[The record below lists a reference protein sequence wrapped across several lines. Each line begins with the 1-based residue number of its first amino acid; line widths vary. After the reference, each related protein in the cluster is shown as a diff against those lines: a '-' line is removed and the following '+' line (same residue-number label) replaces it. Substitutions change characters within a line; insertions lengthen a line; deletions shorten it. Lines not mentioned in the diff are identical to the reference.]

1 MLNNMKW
8 FLIKV
13 ILLTCNN
20 LILINAEY
28 YSSVHK
34 MSTLMD
40 TELKILDNMEIFIRK
55 NEDKLEFLKE
65 KLAVYEREH
74 EEALAK
80 GSEYLENP
88 LNKYMLIKRLS
99 SQWEG
104 IENVMQYKAGE
115 KTLKKIKKHN
125 IQNSE
130 YEGGID
136 GLLRLQDVYRLNTSD
151 IAKGILQGV
160 QYDFQF
166 ETRHCYDIGQRALAT
181 DFFRLAHSWLQ
192 EALKRFS
199 EPTETENEND
209 FSFTK
214 LEKLDIELAL
224 VNAKYKLGDISGANQ
239 TYVDLINLYPAS
251 ERVAKLYAEFS
262 EESVNKATTEV
273 DYTIDHDPPVKNLAS
288 ASQSLL
294 YKYTCA
300 NILKKTPSEERDLR
314 CSYITETHP
323 FLILA
328 PIKVEEINHFPLLLV
343 FHDIISNNEIALVK
357 NLTTAIQRATVMGTN
372 SSIVSDVRT
381 SQFTFV
387 SVKKHPVLRVIDQR
401 VEDMTNFNMKYSE
414 EHQFANYGIGGHYG
428 EHHDFFYEAF
438 MTPERVSLFEMGN
451 RIATVL
457 IYLSDVEQGGGTAF
471 PYMKSHLLPKKGSA
485 AFWYNLHAS
494 GVGDKRTL
502 HGACPIIVGS
512 KWVQNRWIREHD
524 QSDRHPCLL
533 YDDSL

>member
-1 MLNNMKW
+1 MKW
-8 FLIKV
+8 LLIKV
-13 ILLTCNN
+13 ILITCNQ
-20 LILINAEY
+20 ILINAEY

-40 TELKILDNMEIFIRK
+40 TELKFLDNMEIFIKK
-55 NEDKLEFLKE
+55 NENKLEFLKE
-65 KLAVYEREH
+65 KLAEYEREH
-74 EEALAK
+74 EEFVAK
-80 GSEYLENP
+80 GPEYLENP
-88 LNKYMLIKRLS
+88 LSKYLLIKRIT

-104 IENVMQYKAGE
+104 IDNVMQYKEGE
-115 KTLKKIKKHN
+115 KTLKKIKKRN
-125 IQNSE
+125 IQISE

-136 GLLRLQDVYRLNTSD
+136 GLLRLQDIYRLNTSD
-151 IAKGILQGV
+151 IARGILQGV
-160 QYDFQF
+160 QYDFQL
-166 ETRHCYDIGQRALAT
+166 ETRICYDIGQRALAT
-181 DFFRLAHSWLQ
+181 DFFRLAYSWLK
-192 EALKRFS
+192 EALKRFPKAS
-199 EPTETENEND
+199 ETEYKNE

-214 LEKLDIELAL
+214 LERLDIELAL
-224 VNAKYKLGDISGANQ
+224 ANAKYKLGDVRGANQ
-239 TYVDLINLYPAS
+239 SYVDLINLYPAN
-251 ERVAKLYAEFS
+251 ERIAKLYAEFS
-262 EESVNKATTEV
+262 KESADKASIEV
-273 DYTIDHDPPVKNLAS
+273 DYTIDHEPLVKNLAS

-300 NILKKTPSEERDLR
+300 NILKKTPTEERDLR

-328 PIKVEEINHFPLLLV
+328 PIKVEEMNHYPLLLV
-343 FHDIISNNEIALVK
+343 FHDIISDREIAIVK
-357 NLTTAIQRATVMGTN
+357 NLTSAIQRATVMGTN
-372 SSIVSDVRT
+372 SSVVSNVRT

-387 SVKKHPVLRVIDQR
+387 SVKRHPVLRVIDQR
-401 VEDMTNFNMKYSE
+401 VEDMTNLNMKYSE
-414 EHQFANYGIGGHYG
+414 DHQFANYGIGGHYG

-438 MTPERVSLFEMGN
+438 LTPERVSLFEMGN

-471 PYMKSHLLPKKGSA
+471 PYMKSHLLPKKGAA

-512 KWVQNRWIREHD
+512 KWVQNRWIREND